1 MKKLYQNNK
10 SFIRMYI
17 ALIILISFLE
27 IIHFHKITFFLFSV
41 TLNVLLINILV
52 ITKRVLKIKLS
63 KIDYGIII
71 GTILIV
77 YLFYSISLM
86 TRNFIYY
93 WDYAC
98 YYKIQIDTIDAFQSG
113 IFHGLR
119 SFLASTFSGE
129 YGSFLCFIPQVFF
142 GITNKTPNSYISSCT
157 TIFTPYIIYSLA
169 LLLKTGMN
177 ILKSKK
183 QELILG
189 TSLLIFILMPIYHAT
204 AILGQPDYF
213 GLFFIFLII
222 SLTINYS
229 FEKLELE
236 RLIILFITSYF
247 LLISR
252 RWYVYYMISYYLCY
266 GISVILSNWKE
277 KDKLKVI
284 LKNACIFIGICI
296 LLFGCTLFPLIKNIL
311 LNDFKSHYGYYLNGG
326 FLGELVSQVKHLGII
341 TLFLMSIGL
350 FIGIINKEYRKYTI
364 ISFSQIFMII
374 FLFTRIQNMGTHHSL
389 VLLPSY
395 YYLILVIIL
404 FFEKSKRS
412 ILINS
417 LIIIILGINFLNGV
431 VGTNNTLF
439 TDILLKAPYQEDY
452 KEMKEVADW
461 LQENL
466 NEENTAYMITHNNLY
481 NPDKFRMFY
490 MPDKTI
496 GNYLPYG
503 SAVKGVHKFPIEL
516 FTAKYIITTTPFD
529 NISIENKYEK
539 VFEELVSENKFSLVK
554 NFNMNNGYQILIYER
569 IKEVDEEEINKY
581 KEALEE
587 ESKEYPELYEEVINN
602 YTKSIN

>member
-10 SFIRMYI
+10 VFLRIYI
-17 ALIILISFLE
+17 SLIILISFLE
-27 IIHFHKITFFLFSV
+27 IIHFHKITFFLLSV

-52 ITKRVLKIKLS
+52 ITKKTLKIKFS
-63 KIDYGIII
+63 KIDYGIIL
-71 GTILIV
+71 GAILIV

-113 IFHGLR
+113 IFHGLK
-119 SFLASTFSGE
+119 SFLSSTFSGE

-142 GITNKTPNSYISSCT
+142 GITNKTPDSYVSSCT

-183 QELILG
+183 QELVLG
-189 TSLLIFILMPIYHAT
+189 TSLFIFILMPIYHAT
-204 AILGQPDYF
+204 ALLGQPDFF

-222 SLTINYS
+222 ALTINYN

-236 RLIILFITSYF
+236 RLIVLFLVNYF

-252 RWYVYYMISYYLCY
+252 RWYVYFMISYYLCY
-266 GISVILSNWKE
+266 GISVIISNWKD
-277 KDKLKVI
+277 KKKLKSI
-284 LKNACIFIGICI
+284 LKNAGVFIGISFLI
-296 LLFGCTLFPLIKNIL
+296 YGITLFPLIKNIL
-311 LNDFKSHYGYYLNGG
+311 VNDFKNHYGFYLNGG
-326 FLGELVSQVKHLGII
+326 FEGELASQIKHLGFI
-341 TLFLMSIGL
+341 TLILIGIGL
-350 FIGIINKEYRKYTI
+350 LIGLINKDYRKYTI
-364 ISFSQIFMII
+364 ISFLQIFIMV

-404 FFEKSKRS
+404 FFEKSNRS
-412 ILINS
+412 IFINT
-417 LIIIILGINFLNGV
+417 LIILILGINFFNGV
-431 VGTNNTLF
+431 VGTKNLLF

-452 KEMKEVADW
+452 KEMKKVADW
-461 LQENL
+461 LQDNL
-466 NEENTAYMITHNNLY
+466 NEENTAYMITHNNMY

-496 GNYLPYG
+496 EKYLPYG
-503 SAVKGVHKFPIEL
+503 SAVVGVHKFPIEL
-516 FTAKYIITTTPFD
+516 FTSKYIITTTPFE
-529 NISIENKYEK
+529 NISIENKYEE
-539 VFEELVSENKFSLVK
+539 VFEELVNENKFSFVK
-554 NFNMNNGYQILIYER
+554 NFDMNNGYQILIYER
-569 IKEVDEEEINKY
+569 VKDVDEEEINKY
-581 KEALEE
+581 KIILEE
-587 ESKEYPELYEEVINN
+587 ESKKYPKLYQKVMED
-602 YTKSIN
+602 YLK